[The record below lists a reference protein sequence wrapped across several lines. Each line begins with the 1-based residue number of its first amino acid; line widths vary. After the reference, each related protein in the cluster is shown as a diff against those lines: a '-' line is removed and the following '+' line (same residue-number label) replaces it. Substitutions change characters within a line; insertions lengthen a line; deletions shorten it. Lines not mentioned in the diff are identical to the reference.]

1 MLQFRNNYMQGLNEN
16 VIEELIE
23 LIGESNKAE
32 LEKKWTQIKILEL
45 ELNLRKSRKELMLNN
60 SKRQLKPIHAFP
72 ILKLGTGVCL

>member
-45 ELNLRKSRKELMLNN
+45 ELNLRKSRVLLSQINVILNAYN
-60 SKRQLKPIHAFP
+60 
-72 ILKLGTGVCL
+72 

>member
-45 ELNLRKSRKELMLNN
+45 ELNLRKSRVFLSQINV
-60 SKRQLKPIHAFP
+60 
-72 ILKLGTGVCL
+72 ILGAYN

>member
-1 MLQFRNNYMQGLNEN
+1 MNQNNVKQSLCVKEMLQFRNNYMQGLNED

-45 ELNLRKSRKELMLNN
+45 ELNLKKSKVLLSQTKIILNAWN
-60 SKRQLKPIHAFP
+60 
-72 ILKLGTGVCL
+72 

>member
-1 MLQFRNNYMQGLNEN
+1 MDQNNLKQSVCVKEMLQFRNSYMQGLNED

-45 ELNLRKSRKELMLNN
+45 ELNLRKSRVLLSQINVILNAYN
-60 SKRQLKPIHAFP
+60 
-72 ILKLGTGVCL
+72 